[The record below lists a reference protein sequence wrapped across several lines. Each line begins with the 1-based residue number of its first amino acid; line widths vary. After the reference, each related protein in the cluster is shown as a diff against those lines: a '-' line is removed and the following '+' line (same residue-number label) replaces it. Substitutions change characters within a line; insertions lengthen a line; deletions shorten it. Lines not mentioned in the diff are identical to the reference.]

1 VSALERWRR
10 AFGLRR
16 AHQPEFESRL
26 VWIFGSP
33 RSGSTWLLNLL
44 ALHESVVAINEP
56 LIGWYLGPFLSDL
69 PNGDASALD
78 VTNFTLRRVQRAN
91 AQSFFAEEFRDVWSP
106 GLARLMRERFYEHV
120 VRSTGARPRDDVVV
134 AIKEPSGSQ
143 SADLIMRA
151 LPRSRLLFLLR
162 DGRDVVDSELAGNLE
177 GGWVGR
183 EFPGLRPVGEA
194 ERLPFVVQS
203 AHKWLWRTEVVEQAF
218 REHAGPK
225 RLVRY
230 EQLLAD
236 THGELTDLLAWLG
249 LPARDQELRAWI
261 DEHAFGRQQVSS
273 TGPRGFFRA
282 ASPGTWRQSL
292 RPDEQAALERVMGR
306 KLRELGY
313 ES

>member
-1 VSALERWRR
+1 MSALERWRR
-10 AFGLRR
+10 ELRLRR

-26 VWIFGSP
+26 AWIFGSP

-44 ALHESVVAINEP
+44 ARHEAVVAINEP

-78 VTNFTLRRVQRAN
+78 VTNFTLRRLQREN

-106 GLARLMRERFYEHV
+106 GLARMMRERFYEHV
-120 VRSTGARPRDDVVV
+120 VRSTGARPRDDAVV

-143 SADLIMRA
+143 SADLIMRS
-151 LPRSRLLFLLR
+151 LPRSRLVFLLR

-183 EFPGLRPVGEA
+183 EFPGLRPVGET
-194 ERLPFVVQS
+194 ERLRFVVQS
-203 AHKWLWRTEVVEQAF
+203 AHKWLWRTEVVQQAF
-218 REHAGPK
+218 REHHGPK
-225 RLVRY
+225 LLVRY
-230 EQLLAD
+230 EQLLGD
-236 THGELTDLLAWLG
+236 THGQLRELLAWLG
-249 LPARDQELRAWI
+249 LSAREQELTEWI
-261 DEHAFGRQQVSS
+261 DERAFGRQPVSS
-273 TGPRGFFRA
+273 TGPQGFFRA
-282 ASPGTWRQSL
+282 ASPGAWRQSL
-292 RPDEQAALERVMGR
+292 RADEQAAVEQVIGP